1 MKLTKSITVKT
12 FALMAAAVLTVSSPL
27 AAFAAD
33 QTSMN
38 DQATE
43 AAQKFYRAALEAGN
57 DEETAMKIAQDAVIK
72 TKKAIVQKKA
82 EDISDG
88 TVSDELTDEEKQILD
103 EVMKEDTAQSAA
115 AASTESSETS
125 AASTQSGADL
135 QAQAENQNDAALYL
149 SQAAAQAKDIQ
160 DAASMAS
167 TEAAAAA
174 STNAAATAST
184 NAAAAASTDA
194 AAAANTN
201 AATAASTDAAAAAST
216 ESTATAAASTEA
228 ATAASTNAATTAST
242 DAAPTAGTE
251 AAAAATTETAAAQTQ
266 TQQQTPAASYQA
278 AQALQALQQVQLQQA
293 QAAAQAAQEQ
303 AAAQTNTA
311 VSASDR
317 ELLAAII
324 YCEAGNQSHTGKVAV
339 GNVVMNRVNS
349 AKFPNSISS
358 VVYQRGQFS
367 PAGSGWLNRVL
378 KRGSVPADCYA
389 AADEALAG
397 SKPVGGSVFFM
408 RRELHS
414 SGTIIGAHCFW
425 GMM

>member
-88 TVSDELTDEEKQILD
+88 TVSDELTDEERQILD

-115 AASTESSETS
+115 EASTESSEPS

-160 DAASMAS
+160 DAAAMAS
-167 TEAAAAA
+167 AP
-174 STNAAATAST
+174 
-184 NAAAAASTDA
+184 
-194 AAAANTN
+194 
-201 AATAASTDAAAAAST
+201 AAST

-228 ATAASTNAATTAST
+228 APAASTEAAATASTNAATAAST
-242 DAAPTAGTE
+242 DATAAASTDAAAAVSTEAAPTAGTE

-293 QAAAQAAQEQ
+293 QAAAQAAQVQ

>member
-1 MKLTKSITVKT
+1 MKFTKSITVTT

-88 TVSDELTDEEKQILD
+88 TVSDELTDEERQILD
-103 EVMKEDTAQSAA
+103 EVMKEDTAQSAS

-135 QAQAENQNDAALYL
+135 QAQAESQNDAALYL

-167 TEAAAAA
+167 ADAASTGSTATAAA

-184 NAAAAASTDA
+184 DASVTA
-194 AAAANTN
+194 STN

-216 ESTATAAASTEA
+216 ESTATAVASTEA
-228 ATAASTNAATTAST
+228 ATAAST

-293 QAAAQAAQEQ
+293 QAAAQAAQVQ

-324 YCEAGNQSHTGKVAV
+324 YCEAGNQNHTGKVAV

-378 KRGSVPADCYA
+378 KRGTVPADCYA

>member
-1 MKLTKSITVKT
+1 MKFTKSITVTT

-43 AAQKFYRAALEAGN
+43 AAQKLYRAALEAGN
-57 DEETAMKIAQDAVIK
+57 DEDTAMKIAQDAVIK

-88 TVSDELTDEEKQILD
+88 TVSDELTDEERQILD

-135 QAQAENQNDAALYL
+135 QAQAESQNDAALYL

-160 DAASMAS
+160 DAAAMAS
-167 TEAAAAA
+167 AP
-174 STNAAATAST
+174 
-184 NAAAAASTDA
+184 
-194 AAAANTN
+194 
-201 AATAASTDAAAAAST
+201 AAST

-228 ATAASTNAATTAST
+228 ATAASTDAAAAVST
-242 DAAPTAGTE
+242 EAAPTAGTE

-293 QAAAQAAQEQ
+293 QAAAQAAQVQ

-378 KRGSVPADCYA
+378 KRGTVPADCYA

>member
-27 AAFAAD
+27 AVFAAD

-43 AAQKFYRAALEAGN
+43 AAQKLYRAALEAGN

-88 TVSDELTDEEKQILD
+88 TVSDELTDEERQILD

-115 AASTESSETS
+115 AASTESSEPS

-160 DAASMAS
+160 DAAAMAS
-167 TEAAAAA
+167 AP
-174 STNAAATAST
+174 
-184 NAAAAASTDA
+184 
-194 AAAANTN
+194 
-201 AATAASTDAAAAAST
+201 AAST

-228 ATAASTNAATTAST
+228 ATAAST

-251 AAAAATTETAAAQTQ
+251 AAAAATTETAVAQTQ

-293 QAAAQAAQEQ
+293 QAAAQAAQVQ

>member
-88 TVSDELTDEEKQILD
+88 TVSDELTDEERQILD

-115 AASTESSETS
+115 AASTESSEPS

-149 SQAAAQAKDIQ
+149 SQASTQAKYIQ

-167 TEAAAAA
+167 E
-174 STNAAATAST
+174 
-184 NAAAAASTDA
+184 D
-194 AAAANTN
+194 
-201 AATAASTDAAAAAST
+201 AAST
-216 ESTATAAASTEA
+216 ESTATAAASTNAA
-228 ATAASTNAATTAST
+228 ATASTDASVTASTNAAAAAST

-251 AAAAATTETAAAQTQ
+251 AAAAATTETAVAQTQ

-293 QAAAQAAQEQ
+293 QAAAQAAQVQ

-378 KRGSVPADCYA
+378 KRGTVPADCYA

>member
-1 MKLTKSITVKT
+1 MKFTKSITVTT

-43 AAQKFYRAALEAGN
+43 AAQKLYRAALEAGN
-57 DEETAMKIAQDAVIK
+57 DEDTAMKIAQDAVIK

-88 TVSDELTDEEKQILD
+88 TVSDELTDEERQILD

-115 AASTESSETS
+115 AASTESSEPS

-160 DAASMAS
+160 DAAAMASAPAASTESTATAAASTEAAPAAS
-167 TEAAAAA
+167 TEAAA
-174 STNAAATAST
+174 TAS
-184 NAAAAASTDA
+184 
-194 AAAANTN
+194 TN

-216 ESTATAAASTEA
+216 ESTATAATAASTEA
-228 ATAASTNAATTAST
+228 AAAVSTE
-242 DAAPTAGTE
+242 AAPTAGTE

-293 QAAAQAAQEQ
+293 QAAAQAAQVQ

-378 KRGSVPADCYA
+378 KRGTVPADCYA

>member
-1 MKLTKSITVKT
+1 MKFTKSITVTT

-43 AAQKFYRAALEAGN
+43 AAQKLYRAALEAGN
-57 DEETAMKIAQDAVIK
+57 DEDTAMKIAQDAVIK

-88 TVSDELTDEEKQILD
+88 TVSDELTDEERQILD

-115 AASTESSETS
+115 AASTESSEPS

-135 QAQAENQNDAALYL
+135 QAQAESQNDAALYL

-167 TEAAAAA
+167 ADAA
-174 STNAAATAST
+174 STESTATV
-184 NAAAAASTDA
+184 AASTE
-194 AAAANTN
+194 
-201 AATAASTDAAAAAST
+201 AATAASTDAAAAV
-216 ESTATAAASTEA
+216 STEA
-228 ATAASTNAATTAST
+228 AT
-242 DAAPTAGTE
+242 TAGTE

-293 QAAAQAAQEQ
+293 QAAAQAAQVQ

-378 KRGSVPADCYA
+378 KRGTVPADCYA

>member
-88 TVSDELTDEEKQILD
+88 TVSDELTDEERQILD

-135 QAQAENQNDAALYL
+135 QAQAESQNDAALYL

-167 TEAAAAA
+167 E
-174 STNAAATAST
+174 
-184 NAAAAASTDA
+184 D
-194 AAAANTN
+194 
-201 AATAASTDAAAAAST
+201 AAST
-216 ESTATAAASTEA
+216 ESTATAAASTNAAATANTNA
-228 ATAASTNAATTAST
+228 ATAASTEAAAAASTESTATAVASTEAATAAST

-293 QAAAQAAQEQ
+293 QAAAQAAQAP

-378 KRGSVPADCYA
+378 KRGTVPADCYA

>member
-43 AAQKFYRAALEAGN
+43 AAQKLYRAALEAGN

-88 TVSDELTDEEKQILD
+88 TVSDELTDEERQILD
-103 EVMKEDTAQSAA
+103 EVMKEDTVQSAS

-167 TEAAAAA
+167 EDAASTESTATAAA
-174 STNAAATAST
+174 S
-184 NAAAAASTDA
+184 
-194 AAAANTN
+194 TN

-216 ESTATAAASTEA
+216 ESTATAVASTEA
-228 ATAASTNAATTAST
+228 ATAAST

-251 AAAAATTETAAAQTQ
+251 AAAAATTETAVAQTQ

-293 QAAAQAAQEQ
+293 QAAAQAAQVQ

-378 KRGSVPADCYA
+378 KRGTVPADCYA

>member
-103 EVMKEDTAQSAA
+103 EVMKEDTVQSAA

-135 QAQAENQNDAALYL
+135 QAQAESQNDAALYL

-167 TEAAAAA
+167 ADAA
-174 STNAAATAST
+174 STESTATV
-184 NAAAAASTDA
+184 AASTE
-194 AAAANTN
+194 
-201 AATAASTDAAAAAST
+201 AATAASTDAAAAVST
-216 ESTATAAASTEA
+216 E
-228 ATAASTNAATTAST
+228 
-242 DAAPTAGTE
+242 AAPTAGTE

-278 AQALQALQQVQLQQA
+278 AQTLQALQQVQLQQA
-293 QAAAQAAQEQ
+293 QAAAQAAQAP

-378 KRGSVPADCYA
+378 KRGTVPADCYA

>member
-1 MKLTKSITVKT
+1 MKFTKSITVTT

-43 AAQKFYRAALEAGN
+43 AAQKLYRAALEAGN
-57 DEETAMKIAQDAVIK
+57 DEDTAMKIAQDAVIK

-88 TVSDELTDEEKQILD
+88 TVSDELTDEERQILD

-135 QAQAENQNDAALYL
+135 QAQAESQNDAALYL

-167 TEAAAAA
+167 EDAASTESTATAAA
-174 STNAAATAST
+174 S
-184 NAAAAASTDA
+184 
-194 AAAANTN
+194 TN

-216 ESTATAAASTEA
+216 ESTATAATAASTEA
-228 ATAASTNAATTAST
+228 AAAVSTE
-242 DAAPTAGTE
+242 AAPTAGTE

-293 QAAAQAAQEQ
+293 QAAAQAAQAP

-378 KRGSVPADCYA
+378 KRGTVPADCYA

>member
-88 TVSDELTDEEKQILD
+88 TVSDELTDEERQILD

-125 AASTQSGADL
+125 AASTQNGTDL
-135 QAQAENQNDAALYL
+135 QAQAESQNDAALYL

-167 TEAAAAA
+167 A
-174 STNAAATAST
+174 
-184 NAAAAASTDA
+184 D
-194 AAAANTN
+194 
-201 AATAASTDAAAAAST
+201 AAST

-228 ATAASTNAATTAST
+228 ATAASTDAAAAVST
-242 DAAPTAGTE
+242 EAAPTAGTE

-378 KRGSVPADCYA
+378 KRGTVPADCYA

>member
-1 MKLTKSITVKT
+1 MKLTKRITVKT
-12 FALMAAAVLTVSSPL
+12 VALMAANEQTVSSQL
-27 AAFAAD
+27 AVFAAD

-88 TVSDELTDEEKQILD
+88 TVSDELTDEERQILD

-115 AASTESSETS
+115 AASTESSEPS

-160 DAASMAS
+160 DAAAMSSAPAASTESTATAAASTEAAPAAS
-167 TEAAAAA
+167 TEAAA
-174 STNAAATAST
+174 TAS
-184 NAAAAASTDA
+184 
-194 AAAANTN
+194 TN

-216 ESTATAAASTEA
+216 ESTATAVASTEA
-228 ATAASTNAATTAST
+228 ATAAST

-251 AAAAATTETAAAQTQ
+251 AAAAATTETAVAQTQ

-293 QAAAQAAQEQ
+293 QAAAQAAQAP

-378 KRGSVPADCYA
+378 KRGTVPADCYA

>member
-88 TVSDELTDEEKQILD
+88 TVSDELTDEERQILD

-135 QAQAENQNDAALYL
+135 QAQAESQNDAALYL

-167 TEAAAAA
+167 A
-174 STNAAATAST
+174 
-184 NAAAAASTDA
+184 D
-194 AAAANTN
+194 
-201 AATAASTDAAAAAST
+201 AAST
-216 ESTATAAASTEA
+216 ESTATAVASTEA
-228 ATAASTNAATTAST
+228 ATAAST

-293 QAAAQAAQEQ
+293 QAAAQAAQVQ

-378 KRGSVPADCYA
+378 KRGTVPADCYA

>member
-27 AAFAAD
+27 AVFAAD
-33 QTSMN
+33 QTFMN

-135 QAQAENQNDAALYL
+135 QAQAESQNDAALYL

-167 TEAAAAA
+167 ADAASTESTATAAA

-184 NAAAAASTDA
+184 NAA
-194 AAAANTN
+194 
-201 AATAASTDAAAAAST
+201 TAASTDATAAAST

-228 ATAASTNAATTAST
+228 ATAASTDAAAAVST
-242 DAAPTAGTE
+242 EAAPTAGTE

-367 PAGSGWLNRVL
+367 PAGSGWLSRVL
-378 KRGSVPADCYA
+378 KRGTVPADCYA

>member
-1 MKLTKSITVKT
+1 MKFTKSITVTT

-43 AAQKFYRAALEAGN
+43 AAQKLYRAALEAGN
-57 DEETAMKIAQDAVIK
+57 DEDTAMKIAQDAVIK

-115 AASTESSETS
+115 AASTESSEPS

-135 QAQAENQNDAALYL
+135 QAQAESQNDAALYL

-167 TEAAAAA
+167 ADAA
-174 STNAAATAST
+174 STESTATV
-184 NAAAAASTDA
+184 AASTE
-194 AAAANTN
+194 
-201 AATAASTDAAAAAST
+201 AATAASTDAAAAV
-216 ESTATAAASTEA
+216 STEA
-228 ATAASTNAATTAST
+228 AT
-242 DAAPTAGTE
+242 TAGTE

-293 QAAAQAAQEQ
+293 QAAAQAAQAP

-378 KRGSVPADCYA
+378 KRGTVPADCYA

>member
-27 AAFAAD
+27 AVFAAD

-88 TVSDELTDEEKQILD
+88 TVSDELTDEERQILD

-135 QAQAENQNDAALYL
+135 QAQAESQNDAALYL

-167 TEAAAAA
+167 EDAASTESTATAAA
-174 STNAAATAST
+174 S
-184 NAAAAASTDA
+184 
-194 AAAANTN
+194 TN

-216 ESTATAAASTEA
+216 ESTATAATAASTEA
-228 ATAASTNAATTAST
+228 AAAVSTE
-242 DAAPTAGTE
+242 AAPTAGTE

-293 QAAAQAAQEQ
+293 QAAAQAAQVQ

-378 KRGSVPADCYA
+378 KRGTVPADCYA

>member
-88 TVSDELTDEEKQILD
+88 TVSDELTDEERQILD

-115 AASTESSETS
+115 AASTESSEPS

-160 DAASMAS
+160 DAASMVSADAAS
-167 TEAAAAA
+167 TGSTATAAA

-184 NAAAAASTDA
+184 DASVT
-194 AAAANTN
+194 ANTN
-201 AATAASTDAAAAAST
+201 VATAASTDAAAAAST

-228 ATAASTNAATTAST
+228 ATAAST
-242 DAAPTAGTE
+242 DAAATAGTE

-293 QAAAQAAQEQ
+293 QAAAQAAQVQ

>member
-1 MKLTKSITVKT
+1 
-12 FALMAAAVLTVSSPL
+12 MAAAVLTVSSPL

-135 QAQAENQNDAALYL
+135 QAQAESQNDAALYL

-167 TEAAAAA
+167 EDAASTESTATAAA
-174 STNAAATAST
+174 S
-184 NAAAAASTDA
+184 
-194 AAAANTN
+194 TN

-216 ESTATAAASTEA
+216 ESTATAATAASTEA
-228 ATAASTNAATTAST
+228 AAAVSTE
-242 DAAPTAGTE
+242 AAPTAGTE

-293 QAAAQAAQEQ
+293 QAAAQAAQVQ

-378 KRGSVPADCYA
+378 KRGTVPADCYA

>member
-27 AAFAAD
+27 AVFAAD

-88 TVSDELTDEEKQILD
+88 TVSDELTDEERQILD

-135 QAQAENQNDAALYL
+135 QAQAESQNDAALYL

-167 TEAAAAA
+167 EDAASTESTATAAA
-174 STNAAATAST
+174 S
-184 NAAAAASTDA
+184 
-194 AAAANTN
+194 TN

-216 ESTATAAASTEA
+216 ESTATAATAASTEA
-228 ATAASTNAATTAST
+228 AAAVSTE
-242 DAAPTAGTE
+242 AAPTAGTE

-378 KRGSVPADCYA
+378 KRGTVPADCYA

>member
-57 DEETAMKIAQDAVIK
+57 DEDTAMKIAQDAVIK

-88 TVSDELTDEEKQILD
+88 TVSDELTDEERQILD

-135 QAQAENQNDAALYL
+135 QAQAESQNDAALYL

-167 TEAAAAA
+167 EDAASTESTATAAA
-174 STNAAATAST
+174 S
-184 NAAAAASTDA
+184 
-194 AAAANTN
+194 TN

-216 ESTATAAASTEA
+216 ESTATAATAASTEA
-228 ATAASTNAATTAST
+228 AAAVSTE
-242 DAAPTAGTE
+242 AAPTAGTE

-293 QAAAQAAQEQ
+293 QAAAQAAQAP

-378 KRGSVPADCYA
+378 KRGTVPADCYA

>member
-27 AAFAAD
+27 AVFAAD

-115 AASTESSETS
+115 AASTESSEPS

-160 DAASMAS
+160 DTAAMAS
-167 TEAAAAA
+167 AP
-174 STNAAATAST
+174 
-184 NAAAAASTDA
+184 
-194 AAAANTN
+194 
-201 AATAASTDAAAAAST
+201 AAST

-228 ATAASTNAATTAST
+228 ATAASTDAAAAVST
-242 DAAPTAGTE
+242 EAAPTAGTE
-251 AAAAATTETAAAQTQ
+251 AAAAATTETAVAQTQ

-278 AQALQALQQVQLQQA
+278 AQTLQALQQVQLQQA
-293 QAAAQAAQEQ
+293 QAAAQAAQVQ

-378 KRGSVPADCYA
+378 KRGTVPADCYA

>member
-1 MKLTKSITVKT
+1 MKFTKSITVTT

-43 AAQKFYRAALEAGN
+43 AAQKLYRAALEAGN

-88 TVSDELTDEEKQILD
+88 TVSDELTDEERQILD

-115 AASTESSETS
+115 AASTESSEPS

-160 DAASMAS
+160 DAAAMASAPAASTESTATAAASTEAAPAAS
-167 TEAAAAA
+167 TEAAA
-174 STNAAATAST
+174 TAS
-184 NAAAAASTDA
+184 
-194 AAAANTN
+194 TN

-216 ESTATAAASTEA
+216 ESTATAVASTEA
-228 ATAASTNAATTAST
+228 ATAAST

-251 AAAAATTETAAAQTQ
+251 AAAAATTETAVAQTQ

-293 QAAAQAAQEQ
+293 QAAAQAAQVQ

>member
-88 TVSDELTDEEKQILD
+88 TVSDELTDEERQILD
-103 EVMKEDTAQSAA
+103 EVMKEDTAQSAS

-160 DAASMAS
+160 DAAAMAS
-167 TEAAAAA
+167 APAASTGSTATAAA

-184 NAAAAASTDA
+184 DASVTA
-194 AAAANTN
+194 STN
-201 AATAASTDAAAAAST
+201 AATAASTDAAAAASTDAAAATST

-228 ATAASTNAATTAST
+228 ATAAST
-242 DAAPTAGTE
+242 DAAATAGTE

-293 QAAAQAAQEQ
+293 QAAAQAAQVQ

-378 KRGSVPADCYA
+378 KRGTVPADCYA

>member
-72 TKKAIVQKKA
+72 TKKVIVQKKA

-135 QAQAENQNDAALYL
+135 QAQAESQNDAALYL

-160 DAASMAS
+160 DAAAMASAPAASTESTATAAASTEAAPAAS
-167 TEAAAAA
+167 TEAAA
-174 STNAAATAST
+174 TAS
-184 NAAAAASTDA
+184 
-194 AAAANTN
+194 TN

-216 ESTATAAASTEA
+216 ESTATAVASTEA
-228 ATAASTNAATTAST
+228 ATAAST

-378 KRGSVPADCYA
+378 KRGTVPADCYA

>member
-72 TKKAIVQKKA
+72 TKKVIVQKKA

-88 TVSDELTDEEKQILD
+88 TVSDELTDEERQILD
-103 EVMKEDTAQSAA
+103 EVMKEDTVQSAA

-135 QAQAENQNDAALYL
+135 QAQAESQNDAALYL
-149 SQAAAQAKDIQ
+149 SQAAAQAKNIQ

-167 TEAAAAA
+167 E
-174 STNAAATAST
+174 
-184 NAAAAASTDA
+184 D
-194 AAAANTN
+194 
-201 AATAASTDAAAAAST
+201 AAST
-216 ESTATAAASTEA
+216 ESTATAVASTEA
-228 ATAASTNAATTAST
+228 ATAAST

-378 KRGSVPADCYA
+378 KRGTVPADCYA

>member
-1 MKLTKSITVKT
+1 MKFTKSITVTT

-43 AAQKFYRAALEAGN
+43 AAQKLYRAALEAGN
-57 DEETAMKIAQDAVIK
+57 DEDTAMKIAQDAVIK

-88 TVSDELTDEEKQILD
+88 TVSDELTDEERQILD

-115 AASTESSETS
+115 AASTESSEPS

-160 DAASMAS
+160 DAAAMASAPAASTESTATAAASTEAAPAAS
-167 TEAAAAA
+167 TEAAA
-174 STNAAATAST
+174 TAS
-184 NAAAAASTDA
+184 
-194 AAAANTN
+194 TN

-216 ESTATAAASTEA
+216 ESTATAVASTEA
-228 ATAASTNAATTAST
+228 ATAAST

-293 QAAAQAAQEQ
+293 QAAAQAAQVQ

-378 KRGSVPADCYA
+378 KRGTVPADCYA

>member
-27 AAFAAD
+27 AVFAAD

-88 TVSDELTDEEKQILD
+88 TVSDELTDEERQILD

-135 QAQAENQNDAALYL
+135 QAQAESQNDAALYL

-160 DAASMAS
+160 DAAAMASAPAASTESTATAAASTEAAPAAS
-167 TEAAAAA
+167 TEAAA
-174 STNAAATAST
+174 TAS
-184 NAAAAASTDA
+184 
-194 AAAANTN
+194 TN

-216 ESTATAAASTEA
+216 ESTATAATAASTEA
-228 ATAASTNAATTAST
+228 AAAVSTE
-242 DAAPTAGTE
+242 AAPTAGTE

-378 KRGSVPADCYA
+378 KRGTVPADCYA

>member
-1 MKLTKSITVKT
+1 MKFTKSITVTT

-43 AAQKFYRAALEAGN
+43 AAQKLYRAALEAGN
-57 DEETAMKIAQDAVIK
+57 DEDTAMKIAQDAVIK

-88 TVSDELTDEEKQILD
+88 TVSDELTDEERQILD

-115 AASTESSETS
+115 AASTESSEPS

-160 DAASMAS
+160 DAAAMAS
-167 TEAAAAA
+167 AP
-174 STNAAATAST
+174 
-184 NAAAAASTDA
+184 
-194 AAAANTN
+194 
-201 AATAASTDAAAAAST
+201 AAST

-228 ATAASTNAATTAST
+228 ATAASTDAAAAVSTEAAT
-242 DAAPTAGTE
+242 TAGTE

-293 QAAAQAAQEQ
+293 QAAAQAAQVQ

-378 KRGSVPADCYA
+378 KRGTVPADCYA

>member
-135 QAQAENQNDAALYL
+135 QAQAESQNDAALYL

-167 TEAAAAA
+167 TEAAAA
-174 STNAAATAST
+174 AST

-228 ATAASTNAATTAST
+228 ATAAST

-378 KRGSVPADCYA
+378 KRGTVPADCYA

>member
-27 AAFAAD
+27 AVFAAD

-88 TVSDELTDEEKQILD
+88 TVSDELTDEERQILD

-174 STNAAATAST
+174 STDAAATASTEAAATASTNAAATAST
-184 NAAAAASTDA
+184 NAAP
-194 AAAANTN
+194 
-201 AATAASTDAAAAAST
+201 
-216 ESTATAAASTEA
+216 AASTEA
-228 ATAASTNAATTAST
+228 AAAASPN
-242 DAAPTAGTE
+242 AAPTAGTE

-378 KRGSVPADCYA
+378 KRGTVPADCYA

>member
-27 AAFAAD
+27 AVFAAD

-135 QAQAENQNDAALYL
+135 QAQAESQNDAALYL

-160 DAASMAS
+160 DAASMVSADAAS
-167 TEAAAAA
+167 TGSTATAAA
-174 STNAAATAST
+174 S
-184 NAAAAASTDA
+184 
-194 AAAANTN
+194 TN

-216 ESTATAAASTEA
+216 ESTATAATAASTEA
-228 ATAASTNAATTAST
+228 AAAVSTE
-242 DAAPTAGTE
+242 AAPTAGTE
-251 AAAAATTETAAAQTQ
+251 AAAAATTETAVAQTQ

-293 QAAAQAAQEQ
+293 QAAAQAAQVQ

-378 KRGSVPADCYA
+378 KRGTVPADCYA

>member
-1 MKLTKSITVKT
+1 MKFTKSITVTT

-43 AAQKFYRAALEAGN
+43 AAQKLYRAALEAGN
-57 DEETAMKIAQDAVIK
+57 DEDTAMKIAQDAVIK

-88 TVSDELTDEEKQILD
+88 TVSDELTDEERQILD

-135 QAQAENQNDAALYL
+135 QAQAESQNDAALYL
-149 SQAAAQAKDIQ
+149 SQAAAQAKNIQ

-167 TEAAAAA
+167 EDAA
-174 STNAAATAST
+174 STESTATV
-184 NAAAAASTDA
+184 AASTE
-194 AAAANTN
+194 
-201 AATAASTDAAAAAST
+201 AATAASTDAAAAV
-216 ESTATAAASTEA
+216 STEA
-228 ATAASTNAATTAST
+228 AT
-242 DAAPTAGTE
+242 TAGTE

-293 QAAAQAAQEQ
+293 QAAAQAAQAP

-378 KRGSVPADCYA
+378 KRGTVPADCYA

>member
-57 DEETAMKIAQDAVIK
+57 DEDTAMKIAQDAVIK

-88 TVSDELTDEEKQILD
+88 TVSDELTDEERQILD

-135 QAQAENQNDAALYL
+135 QAQAESQNDAALYL

-167 TEAAAAA
+167 A
-174 STNAAATAST
+174 
-184 NAAAAASTDA
+184 D
-194 AAAANTN
+194 
-201 AATAASTDAAAAAST
+201 AAST
-216 ESTATAAASTEA
+216 ESTATAVASTEA
-228 ATAASTNAATTAST
+228 ATAAST

-293 QAAAQAAQEQ
+293 QAAAQAAQVQ

-378 KRGSVPADCYA
+378 KRGTVPADCYA

>member
-1 MKLTKSITVKT
+1 MKFTKSITVTT

-88 TVSDELTDEEKQILD
+88 TVSDELTDEERQILD

-115 AASTESSETS
+115 AASTESSEPS

-160 DAASMAS
+160 DAAAMASAPAASTESTATAAASTEAAPAAS
-167 TEAAAAA
+167 TEAAA
-174 STNAAATAST
+174 TAS
-184 NAAAAASTDA
+184 
-194 AAAANTN
+194 TN

-216 ESTATAAASTEA
+216 ESTATAVASTEA
-228 ATAASTNAATTAST
+228 ATAASTDAAAAVSTEAAT
-242 DAAPTAGTE
+242 TAGTE

-293 QAAAQAAQEQ
+293 QAAAQAAQVQ

>member
-72 TKKAIVQKKA
+72 TKKVIVQKKA

-88 TVSDELTDEEKQILD
+88 TVSDELTDEERQILD
-103 EVMKEDTAQSAA
+103 EVMKEDTVQSAA

-135 QAQAENQNDAALYL
+135 QAQAESQNDAALYL

-167 TEAAAAA
+167 E
-174 STNAAATAST
+174 
-184 NAAAAASTDA
+184 D
-194 AAAANTN
+194 
-201 AATAASTDAAAAAST
+201 AAST

-228 ATAASTNAATTAST
+228 ATAASTNAATAASTEAAAAASTESTATAVASTEAATAAST

-378 KRGSVPADCYA
+378 KRGTVPADCYA

>member
-1 MKLTKSITVKT
+1 
-12 FALMAAAVLTVSSPL
+12 MAAAVLTVSSPL

-88 TVSDELTDEEKQILD
+88 TVSDELTDEERQILD

-135 QAQAENQNDAALYL
+135 QAQAESQNDAALYL

-167 TEAAAAA
+167 EDAASTESTATAAA
-174 STNAAATAST
+174 S
-184 NAAAAASTDA
+184 
-194 AAAANTN
+194 TN

-216 ESTATAAASTEA
+216 ESTATAATAASTEA
-228 ATAASTNAATTAST
+228 AAAVSTE
-242 DAAPTAGTE
+242 AAPTAGTE

-378 KRGSVPADCYA
+378 KRGTVPADCYA

>member
-27 AAFAAD
+27 AVFAAD

-88 TVSDELTDEEKQILD
+88 TVSDELTDEERQILD

-135 QAQAENQNDAALYL
+135 QAQAESQNDAALYL

-167 TEAAAAA
+167 E
-174 STNAAATAST
+174 
-184 NAAAAASTDA
+184 D
-194 AAAANTN
+194 
-201 AATAASTDAAAAAST
+201 AAST

-228 ATAASTNAATTAST
+228 ATAASTDAAAST
-242 DAAPTAGTE
+242 EAAAAVSTEAAPTAGTE

-293 QAAAQAAQEQ
+293 QAAAQAAQVQ

-378 KRGSVPADCYA
+378 KRGTVPADCYA

>member
-1 MKLTKSITVKT
+1 MKFTKSITVTT

-43 AAQKFYRAALEAGN
+43 AAQKLYRAALEAGN
-57 DEETAMKIAQDAVIK
+57 DEDTAMKIAQDAVIK

-88 TVSDELTDEEKQILD
+88 TVSDELTDEERQILD

-115 AASTESSETS
+115 AASTESSEPS

-160 DAASMAS
+160 DAAAMAS
-167 TEAAAAA
+167 AP
-174 STNAAATAST
+174 
-184 NAAAAASTDA
+184 
-194 AAAANTN
+194 
-201 AATAASTDAAAAAST
+201 AAST

-228 ATAASTNAATTAST
+228 ATAASTDAAAAVSTEAAT
-242 DAAPTAGTE
+242 TAGTE

-293 QAAAQAAQEQ
+293 QAAAQAAQAP

-378 KRGSVPADCYA
+378 KRGTVPADCYA

>member
-27 AAFAAD
+27 AVFAAD

-88 TVSDELTDEEKQILD
+88 TVSDELTDEERQILD

-135 QAQAENQNDAALYL
+135 QAQAESQNDAALYL

-174 STNAAATAST
+174 STDAAATASTEAAATASTNAAATAST
-184 NAAAAASTDA
+184 NAAP
-194 AAAANTN
+194 
-201 AATAASTDAAAAAST
+201 
-216 ESTATAAASTEA
+216 AASTEA
-228 ATAASTNAATTAST
+228 AAAASPN
-242 DAAPTAGTE
+242 AAPTAGTE

-378 KRGSVPADCYA
+378 KRGTVPADCYA